1 MLDQDNNFYLIIHLS
16 VSKLQ
21 SPLSATPGRSS
32 MSGGGWGRRG
42 EEREKREERCEE
54 LEFCRLGWGLNQ
66 KSPVLPTK
74 YKLHRFKYL
83 NMKVFKVNGSEEKDQ
98 QGLGF
103 KAWSMCRKPQSL
115 RGST

>member
-32 MSGGGWGRRG
+32 MSGGGGRRG

-54 LEFCRLGWGLNQ
+54 LEFCPAG
-66 KSPVLPTK
+66 V
-74 YKLHRFKYL
+74 
-83 NMKVFKVNGSEEKDQ
+83 
-98 QGLGF
+98 GF
-103 KAWSMCRKPQSL
+103 EPEVSSL
-115 RGST
+115 ANKI